1 MTSND
6 KTEKKITSLKD
17 HWFLSSVIENKS
29 IYFQVLTASI
39 FINIFGFV
47 SAFYIMTVYDRV
59 LPNNAMNS
67 LIALTIGMLVVILFD
82 FILKII
88 RSYFSD
94 VASKNIDQTVSNKL
108 INKLLSHDE
117 KIIESPAEVTSSIRE
132 FDSVR
137 EFFTSASLMALV
149 DIPFMFLF
157 LGVIYSIAGPLA
169 LVPILI
175 VPLVLLT
182 SFLVQ
187 PILKR
192 FSEQDL
198 KLKQGKARV
207 LSELTQNLESVRTV
221 AGGDFLKKRW
231 TNSVEEQN
239 NASILTKIAS
249 NFAVTFGQ
257 SALQLSQVGIIVY
270 GVILISSLDITQ
282 GALIACII
290 LSGRTLSPLVQASQ
304 LLTRANGALSAYKKV
319 DVLMKTQSRDK
330 DSNEMMGVK
339 IDNGDID
346 LKNLTFKFG
355 EVKVL
360 DDISF
365 SIKSG
370 EKLGLV
376 GNLGSGKS
384 SLIRNIIGY
393 HLSEIGMVKIG
404 GYDVH
409 NIPSEILRSEIGY
422 CPQNIQLFSGTIYEN
437 IASSIDNAS
446 EDDVIFAAKQSL
458 AHQFI
463 TKLPGGYNYRL
474 RENGINLSGGQRQ
487 SISLARAIIKRPKI
501 LVLDEPTSSMDAENE
516 LGVINNL
523 YSLEQNPTIIISSHK
538 INILTKVDKI
548 AVILNGKIA
557 NFGPTNEII
566 KTSPN

>member
-1 MTSND
+1 
-6 KTEKKITSLKD
+6 
-17 HWFLSSVIENKS
+17 
-29 IYFQVLTASI
+29 
-39 FINIFGFV
+39 
-47 SAFYIMTVYDRV
+47 
-59 LPNNAMNS
+59 
-67 LIALTIGMLVVILFD
+67 
-82 FILKII
+82 
-88 RSYFSD
+88 
-94 VASKNIDQTVSNKL
+94 
-108 INKLLSHDE
+108 
-117 KIIESPAEVTSSIRE
+117 
-132 FDSVR
+132 
-137 EFFTSASLMALV
+137 MAIV

-231 TNSVEEQN
+231 TQSVEEQN

-304 LLTRANGALSAYKKV
+304 LLTRANGALSAYRKV
-319 DVLMKTQSRDK
+319 DVLMNTQSRDK
-330 DSNEMMGVK
+330 DSKDMMGVK
-339 IDNGDID
+339 IDNGDIE
-346 LKNLTFKFG
+346 LKNLTFKFD
-355 EVKVL
+355 EVKIL

-393 HLSEIGMVKIG
+393 HLSEIGMVKIA
-404 GYDVH
+404 GYDIH

-437 IASSIDNAS
+437 ISSSLDNAT

-458 AHQFI
+458 AHDFI
-463 TKLPGGYNYRL
+463 TKLPGGYNYVL

-487 SISLARAIIKRPKI
+487 AISLARAIIKKPKI
-501 LVLDEPTSSMDAENE
+501 LVLDEPTSSMDSENE
-516 LGVINNL
+516 LKVINNL
-523 YSLEQNPTIIISSHK
+523 YSLDQNPTIIISSHK

-566 KTSPN
+566 KTGNN

>member
-1 MTSND
+1 MN
-6 KTEKKITSLKD
+6 KENNKSLKSYKD
-17 HWFLSSVIENKS
+17 HWFWSAILNNKS
-29 IYFQVLTASI
+29 VYVQVLVASV

-67 LIALTIGMLVVILFD
+67 LIALTIGMLVVIIFD
-82 FILKII
+82 FILKTI

-94 VASKNIDQTVSNKL
+94 VASKDLDQNISKKL

-117 KIIESPAEVTSSIRE
+117 DVMKSPTEVTSGIRE

-137 EFFTSASLMALV
+137 DFFTSASLMAFV

-169 LVPILI
+169 IVPILI
-175 VPLVLLT
+175 VPLVFIT
-182 SFLVQ
+182 SALVQ
-187 PILKR
+187 PFLRR
-192 FSEQDL
+192 FSEKDL
-198 KLKQGKARV
+198 ALKQGKAMV

-221 AGGDFLKKRW
+221 AGGKFLKKRW
-231 TNSVEEQN
+231 LDSVEEQN
-239 NASILTKIAS
+239 NATILSKIAS

-270 GVILISSLDITQ
+270 GVILISSLDISQ

-304 LLTRANGALSAYKKV
+304 LLTRANLALAAYRKV
-319 DVLMKTQSRDK
+319 DKLMNTSARDEING
-330 DSNEMMGVK
+330 DAMGVK
-339 IDNGDID
+339 IDNGDVEV
-346 LKNLTFKFG
+346 KNLIFQVDESKI
-355 EVKVL
+355 L
-360 DDISF
+360 DDINF
-365 SIKSG
+365 EIKSG

-384 SLIRNIIGY
+384 SLIRNLIGY
-393 HLSEIGMVKIG
+393 HLPSIGMVKVG
-404 GYDVH
+404 GYDIN
-409 NIPSEILRSEIGY
+409 NIPSSILRNEIGY

-437 IASSIDNAS
+437 IASSIDDPT
-446 EDDVIFAAKQSL
+446 EDDVLYAAKNSL
-458 AHQFI
+458 AHNFI
-463 TKLPGGYNYRL
+463 TKLPGGYNYVL
-474 RENGINLSGGQRQ
+474 RENGSNLSGGQRQ
-487 SISLARAIIKRPKI
+487 AISLARAIIKKPKI

-516 LGVINNL
+516 QGVIKNL
-523 YSLEQNPTIIISSHK
+523 YELEQNPTIIISSHK

-548 AVILNGKIA
+548 AVILNGKIV
-557 NFGPTNEII
+557 NFGPTSDII
-566 KTSPN
+566 KTSSN

>member
-1 MTSND
+1 MN
-6 KTEKKITSLKD
+6 KENNKSLKNYKD
-17 HWFLSSVIENKS
+17 HWFWSAILNNKS
-29 IYFQVLTASI
+29 VYVQVLVASV

-67 LIALTIGMLVVILFD
+67 LIALTIGMLVVIIFD
-82 FILKII
+82 FILKTI

-94 VASKNIDQTVSNKL
+94 VASKDLDQNISKKL

-117 KIIESPAEVTSSIRE
+117 DVMKSPTEVTSGIRE

-137 EFFTSASLMALV
+137 DFFTSASLMAFV

-169 LVPILI
+169 IVPILI
-175 VPLVLLT
+175 VPLVFIT
-182 SFLVQ
+182 SALVQ
-187 PILKR
+187 PFLRR
-192 FSEQDL
+192 FSEKDL
-198 KLKQGKARV
+198 ALKQGKAMV

-221 AGGDFLKKRW
+221 AGGKFLKKRW
-231 TNSVEEQN
+231 LDSVEEQN
-239 NASILTKIAS
+239 NATILSKIAS

-270 GVILISSLDITQ
+270 GVILISSLDISQ

-304 LLTRANGALSAYKKV
+304 LLTRANLALAAYRKV
-319 DVLMKTQSRDK
+319 DKLMNTSARDEING
-330 DSNEMMGVK
+330 DAMGVK
-339 IDNGDID
+339 IDNGDVEV
-346 LKNLTFKFG
+346 KNLIFQVDESKI
-355 EVKVL
+355 L
-360 DDISF
+360 DDINF
-365 SIKSG
+365 EIKSG

-384 SLIRNIIGY
+384 SLIRNLIGY
-393 HLSEIGMVKIG
+393 HLPSIGMVKVG
-404 GYDVH
+404 GYDIN
-409 NIPSEILRSEIGY
+409 NIPSSILRNEIGY

-437 IASSIDNAS
+437 IASSIDDPT
-446 EDDVIFAAKQSL
+446 EDDVLYAAKNSL
-458 AHQFI
+458 AHNFI
-463 TKLPGGYNYRL
+463 TKLPGGYNYVL
-474 RENGINLSGGQRQ
+474 RENGSNLSGGQRQ
-487 SISLARAIIKRPKI
+487 AISLARAIIKKPKI

-516 LGVINNL
+516 QGVIKNL
-523 YSLEQNPTIIISSHK
+523 YELEQNPTIIISSHK

-548 AVILNGKIA
+548 AVILNGKIV
-557 NFGPTNEII
+557 NFGPTSDII
-566 KTSPN
+566 KTSSN

>member
-1 MTSND
+1 MNKD
-6 KTEKKITSLKD
+6 KGKSLESYKD
-17 HWFLSSVIENKS
+17 HWFWSSILNNKS
-29 IYFQVLTASI
+29 VYVQVLVASI

-67 LIALTIGMLVVILFD
+67 LTALTIGMLFVIIFD
-82 FILKII
+82 FILKTI

-94 VASKNIDQTVSNKL
+94 VASKDLDQNVSKKL

-117 KIIESPAEVTSSIRE
+117 DVMKSPSEVTSGVRE

-137 EFFTSASLMALV
+137 DFFTSASLMAFV

-169 LVPILI
+169 IVPILI
-175 VPLVLLT
+175 VPLVFLT
-182 SFLVQ
+182 SALVQ
-187 PILKR
+187 PFLRR
-192 FSEQDL
+192 FSEKDL
-198 KLKQGKARV
+198 ALKQGKAMV

-221 AGGDFLKKRW
+221 AGGKFLKKRW
-231 TNSVEEQN
+231 LDSVEEQN
-239 NASILTKIAS
+239 NATILSKIAS

-270 GVILISSLDITQ
+270 GVILISSLDISQ

-304 LLTRANGALSAYKKV
+304 LLTRANLALAAYRKV
-319 DVLMKTQSRDK
+319 DKLMKTSSRDEIHG
-330 DSNEMMGVK
+330 DTMGVK
-339 IDNGDID
+339 IDNGSIEV
-346 LKNLTFKFG
+346 KNLIFQVDDNKI
-355 EVKVL
+355 L
-360 DDISF
+360 DDINF
-365 SIKSG
+365 ELKSG

-384 SLIRNIIGY
+384 SLIRNLIGY
-393 HLSEIGMVKIG
+393 HLPSVGMVKVG
-404 GYDVH
+404 GYDIN
-409 NIPSEILRSEIGY
+409 NIPSSILRNEIGY

-437 IASSIDNAS
+437 IASSIDDAS
-446 EDDVIFAAKQSL
+446 EDDVLYATKNAL
-458 AHQFI
+458 AHNFI
-463 TKLPGGYNYRL
+463 AKLPGGYNYVL
-474 RENGINLSGGQRQ
+474 RENGSNLSGGQRQ
-487 SISLARAIIKRPKI
+487 AISLARAIIKRPKI

-516 LGVINNL
+516 QGVINNL
-523 YSLEQNPTIIISSHK
+523 YALEQNPSIIISSHK
-538 INILTKVDKI
+538 ISILTKVDKI
-548 AVILNGKIA
+548 AVILNGKIV

-566 KTSPN
+566 KTGSN

>member
-1 MTSND
+1 MNKD
-6 KTEKKITSLKD
+6 KGKSLESYKD
-17 HWFLSSVIENKS
+17 HWFWSSILNNKS
-29 IYFQVLTASI
+29 VYVQVLVASI

-67 LIALTIGMLVVILFD
+67 LTALTIGMLFVIIFD
-82 FILKII
+82 FILKTI

-94 VASKNIDQTVSNKL
+94 VASKDLDQNVSKKL

-117 KIIESPAEVTSSIRE
+117 DVMKSPSEVTSGVRE

-137 EFFTSASLMALV
+137 DFFTSASLMAFV

-169 LVPILI
+169 IVPILI
-175 VPLVLLT
+175 VPLVFLT
-182 SFLVQ
+182 SALVQ
-187 PILKR
+187 PFLRR
-192 FSEQDL
+192 FSEKDL
-198 KLKQGKARV
+198 ALKQGKAMV

-221 AGGDFLKKRW
+221 AGGKFLKKRW
-231 TNSVEEQN
+231 LDSVEEQN
-239 NASILTKIAS
+239 NATILSKIAS

-270 GVILISSLDITQ
+270 GVILISSLDISQ

-304 LLTRANGALSAYKKV
+304 LLTRANLALAAYRKV
-319 DVLMKTQSRDK
+319 DKLMKTSSRDEIHG
-330 DSNEMMGVK
+330 DTMGVK
-339 IDNGDID
+339 IDNGSIEV
-346 LKNLTFKFG
+346 KNLIFQVDDNKS
-355 EVKVL
+355 L
-360 DDISF
+360 DDINF
-365 SIKSG
+365 ELKSG

-384 SLIRNIIGY
+384 SLIRNLIGY
-393 HLSEIGMVKIG
+393 HLPSVGMVKVG
-404 GYDVH
+404 GYDIN
-409 NIPSEILRSEIGY
+409 NIPSSILRNEIGY

-437 IASSIDNAS
+437 IASSIDDAS
-446 EDDVIFAAKQSL
+446 EDDVLYATKNAL
-458 AHQFI
+458 AHNFI
-463 TKLPGGYNYRL
+463 AKLPGGYNYVL
-474 RENGINLSGGQRQ
+474 RENGSNLSGGQRQ
-487 SISLARAIIKRPKI
+487 AISLARAIIKRPKI

-516 LGVINNL
+516 QGVINNL
-523 YSLEQNPTIIISSHK
+523 YALEQNPSIIISSHK
-538 INILTKVDKI
+538 ISILTKVDKI
-548 AVILNGKIA
+548 AVILNGKIV

-566 KTSPN
+566 KTGSN

>member
-1 MTSND
+1 MTN
-6 KTEKKITSLKD
+6 KNEENIKPLKD
-17 HWFLSSVIENKS
+17 HWFLSSIVDNKS
-29 IYFQVLTASI
+29 IYFQVLIASI

-67 LIALTIGMLVVILFD
+67 LLALTIGMMVVIFFD
-82 FILKII
+82 FILKTI

-94 VASKNIDQTVSNKL
+94 VASKNLDQNVSEKL
-108 INKLLSHDE
+108 INKLLSHDD
-117 KIIESPAEVTSSIRE
+117 KIIESPAEVTSSVRE

-175 VPLVLLT
+175 VPLVLLC
-182 SFLVQ
+182 SYLVQ

-192 FSEQDL
+192 FSEKDL
-198 KLKQGKARV
+198 ILRQGKARV

-221 AGGDFLKKRW
+221 AGGKFLKKRW
-231 TNSVEEQN
+231 TDSVEEQN
-239 NASILTKIAS
+239 NATILSKIAS

-257 SALQLSQVGIIVY
+257 TALQLSQVGIIVY

-319 DVLMKTQSRDK
+319 DKLMTVDSRDEK
-330 DSNEMMGVK
+330 LEKSMGVK
-339 IDNGDID
+339 IDNGDVEV
-346 LKNLTFKFG
+346 KNLSFNFG
-355 EVKVL
+355 EVKIL
-360 DDISF
+360 DNITF
-365 SIKSG
+365 SLKSG

-393 HLSEIGMVKIG
+393 HLSELGMIKLG
-404 GYDVH
+404 GYDIY
-409 NIPSEILRSEIGY
+409 NIPSEILREEIGY

-437 IASSIDNAS
+437 ISSSMDGATEGEVIEASKKA
-446 EDDVIFAAKQSL
+446 L
-458 AHQFI
+458 AHNFI
-463 TKLPGGYNYRL
+463 TKLPGGYNYVL

-487 SISLARAIIKRPKI
+487 SISLARAIIKKPKI
-501 LVLDEPTSSMDAENE
+501 MILDEPTSSMDAENE
-516 LGVINNL
+516 QNVINNL
-523 YSLEQNPTIIISSHK
+523 YTLEQNPTVIISSHK

-548 AVILNGKIA
+548 AVLLDGKIV

-566 KTSPN
+566 KSN